1 MDGPIRQLAFCRP
14 VSIGEQARGGV
25 VTMIGIRL
33 GVSVGVDVFV
43 DVSVLVTIAG
53 RVAVRLGVFVT
64 ARAPPVTGMNG
75 RLPALAIRTY
85 PLTAITAPMMVIFN
99 KNLRALRRVE
109 GLPFGLSGGSWLP
122 PLPGGGT
129 SRSRL
134 CWV

>member
-14 VSIGEQARGGV
+14 VSVGEQAKDGV
-25 VTMIGIRL
+25 VATIGIRV

-75 RLPALAIRTY
+75 KLPALAIRTY
-85 PLTAITAPMMVIFN
+85 PVTAITAPMMVVFN
-99 KNLRALRRVE
+99 RNLRVLRRVE

-122 PLPGGGT
+122 LPGGGI

-134 CWV
+134 CLV